1 MKINDPW
8 LKPEE
13 SKNYSTL
20 GFYIFSIADFEARQ
34 VGSTECQPCHLFL
47 GILKVVDVDIT
58 TMDFT
63 SLTLAQ
69 RDPIL
74 VSMLKETNVLR
85 EIYERAKIDARIL
98 RKEYRE
104 KVKISDIPTETDGI
118 MLKSSKSLNECV
130 LEAESFSKGSHV
142 RTFHMLKAL
151 LQRKAMVRDELLT
164 KIGSSKASFLKSIEL
179 ETGAKLS

>member
-1 MKINDPW
+1 VKINDPW

-74 VSMLKETNVLR
+74 VSMLKEANVLR
-85 EIYERAKIDARIL
+85 EIYERAKIDARKL

-104 KVKISDIPTETDGI
+104 KIRVSDAPTVTDGT
-118 MLKSSKSLNECV
+118 MLTPSKSLNECF
-130 LEAESFSKGSHV
+130 LEAESISKGSRV
-142 RTFHMLKAL
+142 RTFHMLNAL
-151 LQRKAMVRDELLT
+151 LQRKATVRDELLT
-164 KIGSSKASFLKSIEL
+164 KIGSSKASFLNSIEL
-179 ETGAKLS
+179 ETAAKLS